1 MVKSQFQSSCMS
13 YIMIV
18 IVIHLYPHLF
28 ILKVHSFTMKK
39 LWRSWLVMVK
49 YVGQKSHSWLNID
62 WRYLPYF
69 FGQKKSGLKFR
80 EYPQKSHVVYTL
92 VNAYIS
98 MERSTILN
106 GKTKTHYSYGHGFHS
121 KLSTFLPRGKWSSFP
136 AGHQLMAGFFAAF
149 INSPS
154 MVLFPE
160 PLAPTLARWERTV
173 ALKRTNWRILGKSL
187 ENTNITMGNHHFSMG
202 KSTISMEN
210 HHF

>member
-1 MVKSQFQSSCMS
+1 
-13 YIMIV
+13 
-18 IVIHLYPHLF
+18 
-28 ILKVHSFTMKK
+28 
-39 LWRSWLVMVK
+39 
-49 YVGQKSHSWLNID
+49 
-62 WRYLPYF
+62 
-69 FGQKKSGLKFR
+69 
-80 EYPQKSHVVYTL
+80 
-92 VNAYIS
+92 
-98 MERSTILN
+98 
-106 GKTKTHYSYGHGFHS
+106 
-121 KLSTFLPRGKWSSFP
+121 
-136 AGHQLMAGFFAAF
+136 MAGFFAAF